1 MAPISAER
9 CIGGNDLTEPRLSPD
24 ATMLVY
30 ARSTS
35 GGASLMLSMLDG
47 APPRQLSVYPQPRP
61 GRGLGG
67 GCFCWTPDSAAVVYA
82 GADGNLWL
90 QPVPGGQV
98 RRLTGQ
104 GPDRAAQAPVVTPD
118 GHQVVYVVDQQ
129 EVWITAI
136 DVGGGSSDAPA
147 RLDDGSADFC
157 FDPAVW
163 PDGSSVCWQAW
174 SVPDM
179 PWDAARTQR
188 VTATGAPVAIV
199 QPKGAAQQP
208 RAMPDG
214 TPICVRDDTGWNNI
228 WLGDRP
234 LVDEPFE
241 HAGPTWGLGQR
252 SYAVSPD
259 GANVAFTRNE
269 LGFGRLCAVHVA
281 SGAVHDVA
289 RAVHGQLSW
298 QGDRLAALRTGARTP
313 TQVVVYDTRTWD
325 RVVVDIAAV
334 SGWESESLVEP
345 ELVEVPT
352 RDGAIVHARL
362 FRADEPNGHLLC
374 WLHGGPTDQW
384 QVTFMPRGAYWRSRG
399 FNVLVPDHRGSSG
412 HGRAYQQAMNGRW
425 GELDVDD
432 TVDAVRHAH
441 ASGWGTPE
449 RTVVMGGSA
458 GGFTVLGVVGREPD
472 IAACAVVSFPVT
484 DLFDLGERSHRF
496 ERHYTHHLVAPL
508 PEVRPVDGPYIDRSP
523 ISFAARIRTP
533 LLMLHGDA
541 DPVVPVEQSRMMA
554 AAIAEAGG
562 IVALCVYEGEGHGFR
577 QPEHQLDEYRRIG
590 SFIAEHVGQD

>member
-9 CIGGNDLTEPRLSPD
+9 CIGGDDLTEPRLSPD
-24 ATMLVY
+24 ASMLVY

-35 GGASLMLSMLDG
+35 GGAALMLSMLDG

-67 GCFCWTPDSAAVVYA
+67 GCFCWTPDSSAVVYA

-98 RRLTGQ
+98 RRLTGH
-104 GPDRAAQAPVVTPD
+104 GPERVAQAPAVTPD
-118 GHQVVYVVDQQ
+118 GHEVVYVVDQC
-129 EVWITAI
+129 EVWVTSVVESQ
-136 DVGGGSSDAPA
+136 DR

-163 PDGSSVCWQAW
+163 PQSTAAGWDVCWQAW

-179 PWDAARTQR
+179 PWDGARVQR
-188 VTATGAPVAIV
+188 ASTSSEQLGVM
-199 QPKGAAQQP
+199 QPHGAAQQP

-214 TPICVRDDTGWNNI
+214 TLICVRDDTGWNNV
-228 WLGDRP
+228 WLGDAP
-234 LVDEPFE
+234 LVEEPFE

-252 SYAVSPD
+252 SYAVAPD
-259 GANVAFTRNE
+259 GAHVAYTRNE
-269 LGFGRLCAVHVA
+269 RGFGRVCIADVL
-281 SGAVHDVA
+281 SGAVREVA

-298 QGDRLAALRTGARTP
+298 QGERLSAVRTGARTP
-313 TQVVVYDTRTWD
+313 TQIVVYDTTTWE
-325 RVVVDIAAV
+325 RAVIDIGPV

-345 ELVEVPT
+345 ELVELPT
-352 RDGAIVHARL
+352 RDEAIVHARL
-362 FRADEPNGHLLC
+362 YRADEPTGRLLC

-384 QVTFMPRGAYWRSRG
+384 QVTFMPRIAYWRSRG
-399 FNVLVPDHRGSSG
+399 FTVLVPDHRGSTG

-432 TVDAVRHAH
+432 TVDVVRHAH
-441 ASGWGTPE
+441 GAGWGDPAA
-449 RTVVMGGSA
+449 TVLMGGSA
-458 GGFTVLGVVGREPD
+458 GGFTVLGVLAREQQL
-472 IAACAVVSFPVT
+472 AACAVVSYPVT
-484 DLFDLGERSHRF
+484 DLFDLAERSHRF
-496 ERHYTHHLVAPL
+496 ERHYTHHLVGPM
-508 PEVRPVDGPYIDRSP
+508 PDGHPVDGPYVDRSP
-523 ISFAARIRTP
+523 VQYAASIRTP

-554 AAIAEAGG
+554 AGIATARG
-562 IVALCVYEGEGHGFR
+562 IVTLCVYEGEGHGFR

-590 SFIAEHVGQD
+590 AFIDEHVG